1 MERTFKITLLLFLAS
16 ISITLFTISESLEKI
31 AKQSTDRKE
40 RGEYKALYLKCNGQ
54 ISRIN
59 ERGKFDE
66 QGNLK

>member
-1 MERTFKITLLLFLAS
+1 MDNFYKGAVIGCLIFFLS
-16 ISITLFTISESLEKI
+16 VLFTISETLEKI

-40 RGEYKALYLKCNGQ
+40 RDEYKALYLKCNGQ